1 MKTQG
6 NLRYTIY
13 ECKYQIVFIHKY
25 HQRVLFAA
33 LRQAFGN
40 VFHELFRQKESPIV
54 EGSLL
59 TDHIHRSVIIHLSPI
74 L

>member
-54 EGSLL
+54 EG
-59 TDHIHRSVIIHLSPI
+59 
-74 L
+74 